1 MSDRHSV
8 GFESF
13 SFARIVKNMF
23 ATSRAS
29 AARNIDAMVE
39 VCHGPLFPFISEDT
53 EASGDP
59 SNGQNHL
66 NESASELLGVL

>member
-1 MSDRHSV
+1 
-8 GFESF
+8 
-13 SFARIVKNMF
+13 MF
-23 ATSRAS
+23 ATLRAS
-29 AARNIDAMVE
+29 AARNIGAVVE

-59 SNGQNHL
+59 SNRQNHL